1 MKNTLFLLL
10 FLSCGILYSQNEP
23 LIKPGRV
30 VFYNVENLFDTIND
44 PTTWD
49 EEFLPDSKREWNTKK
64 YEVKIRHIAKV
75 LGSLFDTIQPL
86 IIGLSE
92 VENEKVLQD
101 LVAQPELQ
109 KYNLGIVHHDSP
121 DERGIDVA
129 LLYNPQV
136 IGEVFNA
143 FLRIDLGEDKTR
155 DIVYFKAYMDEGAP
169 LWVFVNHWSSRWGG
183 PEKTESKRLVEEKT
197 LKAKIDD
204 LYLGEPDSKVIIMGD
219 FNDNP
224 TNESMTALTTPQK
237 NRLTLINLMKPLYE
251 NGNFTLKYKDEKDI
265 FDQFIVSQ
273 NLMNPK
279 SEYYVRH
286 QAAYIYSPNW
296 LLFNHPKFG
305 YIPNRTYVGTRWV
318 GGYSDHLPVYFDL
331 VFH

>member
-1 MKNTLFLLL
+1 MKKILFLLSL
-10 FLSCGILYSQNEP
+10 LTGGILYAQDEP
-23 LIKPGRV
+23 LLQPGRV

-44 PTTWD
+44 PATRD
-49 EEFLPDSKREWNTKK
+49 EDFLPDSKRAWNTKK
-64 YEVKIRHIAKV
+64 YEIKIRHIAKV

-129 LLYNPQV
+129 LLYNPLV
-136 IGEVFNA
+136 IGEVFNT
-143 FLRIDLGEDKTR
+143 FLPIDLGEDKTR

-183 PEKTESKRLVEEKT
+183 PEKSESKRLVEEKT
-197 LKAKIDD
+197 LKAKIEDI
-204 LYLGEPDSKVIIMGD
+204 YLGEPDSKVIIMGD

-224 TNESMTALTTPQK
+224 TDESLTALSTAKK
-237 NRLTLINLMKPLYE
+237 NQPKLINLMKPLYE
-251 NGNFTLKYKDEKDI
+251 KGNFTLKYKGENDI

-273 NLMNPK
+273 NLMNPQ
-279 SEYYVRH
+279 SEYCVRNL
-286 QAAYIYSPNW
+286 AAYIYSPSW
-296 LLFNHPKFG
+296 LLFNHPKYG
-305 YIPNRTYVGTRWV
+305 YIPNRTYVGSWWV

-331 VFH
+331 VFK